1 MIENPYDP
9 PQETSDAVVE
19 TRQSVLW
26 GQLAII
32 QLALVIAV
40 LFYLVILLREFS

>member
-9 PQETSDAVVE
+9 PQETTDAVVE
-19 TRQSVLW
+19 TSPSVLW
-26 GQLAII
+26 GQLAIV

-40 LFYLVILLREFS
+40 LFYLVTLLREFS

>member
-9 PQETSDAVVE
+9 RQETTDAIVE
-19 TRQSVLW
+19 ASPVAHW

-32 QLALVIAV
+32 QLTLVIAV
-40 LFYLVILLREFS
+40 LFYVVTLLREFS

>member
-9 PQETSDAVVE
+9 PQETTDAVVE
-19 TRQSVLW
+19 TMPSVLW
-26 GQLAII
+26 GRLAIV

-40 LFYLVILLREFS
+40 LFYLVTLLREFS